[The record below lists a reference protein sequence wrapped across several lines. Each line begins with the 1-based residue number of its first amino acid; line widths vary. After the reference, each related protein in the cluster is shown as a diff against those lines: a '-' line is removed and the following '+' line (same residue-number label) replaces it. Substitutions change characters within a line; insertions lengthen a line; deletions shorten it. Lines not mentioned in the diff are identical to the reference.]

1 VTVSRIR
8 QQRAQ
13 KTRER
18 ICATAR
24 ELFLTRGYTETTITD
39 IARAAGVAH
48 QTVYFVFGS
57 KAAVLAEIMDAEIV
71 GDLEAT
77 PLLERPQVRRIT
89 RLSDPQQ
96 ALHDVVAIAC
106 GVTRR
111 LAPLYEIVRSGA
123 ADQDVR
129 DLLDRHEEQRWRTLH
144 TLVGL
149 LDGQVQ
155 DTLDPVD
162 ATDRLYAL
170 LSHEVY
176 WLLVHRRGWDAMR
189 WQDHVTAE
197 AERQL
202 LPDKAHT
209 TRERRPRR
217 R

>member
-1 VTVSRIR
+1 VAVSSVR

-13 KTRER
+13 QTRQR
-18 ICATAR
+18 IGEAAQ

-57 KAAVLAEIMDAEIV
+57 KAAVLAAIMDAEIV

-77 PLLERPQVRRIT
+77 PLLERPQVRRIAAID
-89 RLSDPQQ
+89 DPRE
-96 ALHDVVAIAC
+96 ALQRVVAVAA
-106 GVTRR
+106 GVTQR

-129 DLLDRHEEQRWRTLH
+129 DLLDRHEDQRWRSLQA
-144 TLVGL
+144 LVGM
-149 LDGQVQ
+149 LDGRLRI
-155 DTLDPVD
+155 DLELSD
-162 ATDRLYAL
+162 AADRLYAL

-176 WLLVHRRGWDAMR
+176 WLLVRRRGWSATR
-189 WQDHVTAE
+189 WRAYVTAE

-202 LPDKAHT
+202 LPTPD
-209 TRERRPRR
+209 
-217 R
+217 